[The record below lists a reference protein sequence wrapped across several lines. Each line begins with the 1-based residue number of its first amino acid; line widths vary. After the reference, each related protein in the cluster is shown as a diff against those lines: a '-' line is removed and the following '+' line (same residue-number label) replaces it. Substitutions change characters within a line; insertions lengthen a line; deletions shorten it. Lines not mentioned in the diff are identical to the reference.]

1 MVFKIVPYKLDPS
14 ITFFYLTLWPYTK
27 SFILLA
33 NLLTEKDE
41 TEEVLRFY
49 MPMILLAGILCI
61 NAKLTGPTVAMC
73 PAFKGFE
80 ML

>member
-1 MVFKIVPYKLDPS
+1 MVFKIVPWKLDSS

-27 SFILLA
+27 TFILLA
-33 NLLTEKDE
+33 NLLTEKDK
-41 TEEVLRFY
+41 TEEVLSFD
-49 MPMILLAGILCI
+49 MPMILLSEILCI
-61 NAKLTGPTVAMC
+61 NAKLPGPIVAMC